1 MEAFIIMINRSGNV
15 KFVMPIY
22 INFRYSWPKFKKF
35 EFGQNYMN
43 LGYVWIHMLVT
54 TWAKN

>member
-43 LGYVWIHMLVT
+43 LGYVWIHM
-54 TWAKN
+54 ASY